1 MNRFSTKVKVLQ
13 NPAMTVEERKF
24 AIELSHL
31 IGFHSVSYR
40 FPAMVNLEDQES
52 ADLCF
57 VIGGEGTGEKLVEDG
72 FAVYRAGKCVY
83 VSLQGHAADAYR
95 WISEH
100 YGELLGI
107 DLYPRR
113 CRKEGFVSATD
124 TPHPLNPRYDRKE
137 AGLESLFERD
147 FLLKDTDLDVLPDR
161 LDAGM
166 LCCGCESDRV
176 LDAMCTVALRL
187 GMELTAIHYPLV
199 CESDEGG
206 NLLRFAEA
214 ESSSVS
220 IAKEKERTVVDFAC
234 GSDAEEFFCRFAEQ
248 FPDVKEERT
257 VLQCTEQ
264 LKDSLC
270 LKNLDGQM
278 AKLKSLGEEAKGA
291 VCGFAPK
298 VEEKLEELQKRWS
311 ETRFEKSIGLEE
323 VCRKEFDLPWEVDV
337 ALEKIKGIVPELSK
351 GDQVELFAC
360 LSEDQAERAAF
371 VEKVKELLLGSGAEL
386 TKAETVNAYK
396 QGFSWLEEIIT
407 PKLQGKPVARMTVQF
422 KPFLQPGVTDWG
434 DVDGAT
440 PSYSSTGGDPNR
452 WFDLPLR
459 YLQELF
465 PVDDI
470 IAPKLGISRDDIE
483 MVTYDGDED
492 ITYLVCAYDAEG
504 NELLQETYK
513 AACDERPYLNEFPEM
528 GLVHPSTGYVKVRVN
543 GREVLNERVRTDLET
558 IWDTYQ
564 SEVLPYIRGVAD
576 ARCNGEPSADM
587 QPFFAQLRLDISV
600 SEEERALGVRQDL
613 FSPLNALHEDIYFVG
628 IDMFKV
634 YGAHT
639 NGSNLDAPGL
649 FLPMIEKVSGKP
661 SFAMTHYKQKFD
673 GAVIEKNGVNLAGDV
688 VRGDLAVTVEK
699 ITAEDHGLALHF
711 AVESE
716 KDVAETVRA
725 FVELCGEGAT
735 EFAHLLSG
743 YASLS
748 IRVGDAVYT
757 AKLPDEPEQVKDLS
771 INDVEIY
778 ERELIGYEQYLKVI
792 EQLKRVPGILVY
804 RAGET
809 YQGRDIYAIRMMP
822 EYEGYLSRT
831 KLISQNPT
839 ELINARHHANE
850 VSGTNGVFMIL
861 KRLLTDEAY
870 AGLAN
875 EMNLIFIPFENAD
888 GAAIHYE
895 LQKQAPSWTYHIAR
909 YNSLG
914 KEFYRDYYDVDTIH
928 TEALVIRD
936 TYYRWLPDVFT
947 DNHGVPCHEWEQQ
960 FSGYTSPW
968 FKGFWLPRSLL
979 YGYFWYI
986 CEPEYADNEVLNRQ
1000 WGDAIADRLL
1010 VDEEI
1015 QSVNADWRNRHEKY
1029 AHKWMPKLFPA
1040 DYYKNMIN
1048 YWVKSGYNPN
1058 HGYMAV
1064 RYPWITSIS
1073 FTSEVLDETAQ
1084 DDHLFLCARTQA
1096 LHMIAGIDFIRG
1108 AGCVYDETIEGKE
1121 GTVRSVGI
1129 RKRPIIS
1136 AGLLT

>member
-1 MNRFSTKVKVLQ
+1 MNRLGAEAKVLW
-13 NPAMTVEERKF
+13 AAGMTHEEQKF
-24 AIELSHL
+24 AVELSHL
-31 IGFHSVSYR
+31 IGFYSVSYA
-40 FPAMVNLEDQES
+40 FPAMIAS
-52 ADLCF
+52 ADDAEADLYF
-57 VIGGEGTGEKLVEDG
+57 AIGGEAAGEKLVEEG
-72 FAVYRAGKCVY
+72 FVICREGKCVR
-83 VSLQGHAADAYR
+83 VCLQGHAVEAYR

-100 YGELLGI
+100 YEELLGI
-107 DLYPRR
+107 DLRPRR
-113 CRKEGFVSATD
+113 CVKENFISATD
-124 TPHPLNPRYDRKE
+124 SPHPLRPRFDRAE

-147 FLLKDTDLDVLPDR
+147 FLLKDEDLDVLPDK
-161 LDAGM
+161 LDAA
-166 LCCGCESDRV
+166 V
-176 LDAMCTVALRL
+176 LMDGAVSEKLLGVMCTVALRL
-187 GMELTAIHYPLV
+187 GMELTAVRYPLV
-199 CESDEGG
+199 TEQDAGG
-206 NLLRFAEA
+206 NLFRFEEA
-214 ESSSVS
+214 KESAVL
-220 IAKEKERTVVDFAC
+220 IAKDGERTVVDCRC
-234 GSDAEEFFCRFAEQ
+234 GADAEAFYCRFAEQ

-257 VLQCTEQ
+257 LLHCAEQ

-278 AKLKSLGEEAKGA
+278 AKLKSIGDEAEGA

-298 VEEKLEELQKRWS
+298 VEEKLEELQQRWPG
-311 ETRFEKSIGLEE
+311 TRFEKSIGLEE

-337 ALEKIKGIVPELSK
+337 ALEKIEGLLPNLAK
-351 GDQVELFAC
+351 GDQVEIFAC
-360 LSEDQAERAAF
+360 LSEDRAERDAF
-371 VEKVKELLLGSGAEL
+371 VEKAKALLAGSGAEL
-386 TKAETVNAYK
+386 AKAETVCAYK

-407 PKLQGKPVARMTVQF
+407 PKLQDKPVARMLVQF

-440 PSYSSTGGDPNR
+440 PSYSSVGGDPKR

-470 IAPKLGISRDDIE
+470 IAPRLGISRDDIE
-483 MVTYDGDED
+483 MLTYDGEED
-492 ITYLVCAYDAEG
+492 ITYLVRAYDADG
-504 NELLQETYK
+504 GVLLEETYK
-513 AACDERPYLNEFPEM
+513 AACDERPYLNQFPEM

-576 ARCNGEPSADM
+576 ERSNGAPAADM
-587 QPFFAQLRLDISV
+587 QPFFAQLRLDITV
-600 SEEERALGVRQDL
+600 SEEERELGIREDL
-613 FSPLNALHEDIYFVG
+613 FSPMNALHEDIYFVG
-628 IDMFKV
+628 LDMFKV
-634 YGAHT
+634 YGT
-639 NGSNLDAPGL
+639 NTTGANLDAPGL

-661 SFAMTHYKQKFD
+661 TFVMTHYKQKFD
-673 GAVIEKNGVNLAGDV
+673 GTVIEKNGVNLADAAERKG
-688 VRGDLAVTVEK
+688 LAVTVEK
-699 ITAEDHGLALHF
+699 VSAEEDGLGLHF
-711 AVESE
+711 AVEAE
-716 KDVAETVRA
+716 QDVAETVRA

-748 IRVGDAVYT
+748 IRVKDAVYT
-757 AKLPDEPEQVKDLS
+757 AKLPKEPEQVKDLS
-771 INDVEIY
+771 ICDVEIY
-778 ERELIGYEQYLKVI
+778 ERELIGYEQYLEVI

-804 RAGET
+804 KAGET

-822 EYEGYLSRT
+822 EYKGYLSRT
-831 KLISQNPT
+831 KLISRNPT
-839 ELINARHHANE
+839 ELVNARHHANE

-870 AGLAN
+870 EGLAN

-895 LQKQAPSWTYHIAR
+895 LQKMAPHWTYHIAR

-947 DNHGVPCHEWEQQ
+947 DNHGVPSHEWEQQ

-968 FKGFWLPRSLL
+968 FKGFWLPRALL

-986 CEPEYADNEVLNRQ
+986 CEPEYADNEKLNKL
-1000 WGDAIADRLL
+1000 WGDAIADKLFE
-1010 VDEEI
+1010 DEEV
-1015 QSVNADWRNRHEKY
+1015 QRWNEDWRNRHEKY

-1084 DDHLFLCARTQA
+1084 GDYLFLCARTQA
-1096 LHMIAGIDFIRG
+1096 LHMIAGIDFIRS
-1108 AGCVYDETIEGKE
+1108 AGCVYDETVEGKE
-1121 GTVRSVGI
+1121 DAVRSAGI

-1136 AGLLT
+1136 AELLK